1 VAGQAIRVL
10 GVDTSLRSS
19 GVAVVEANGNS
30 VIPVEYGTIRVPA
43 SRLVSECL
51 RQIDERLAELIGRT
65 KPGAVAIEGAFF
77 CKNAKTAMLLGQAR
91 GVAIAACARAGLAVY
106 EYSPRRVKQAL
117 VGYGAASKEQVRRM
131 VMSILG
137 IRAEMEEDAGD
148 ALAIAI
154 CHLHNKTKH
163 ELLAPEQV

>member
-1 VAGQAIRVL
+1 MAEQAIRVL

-19 GVAVVEANGNS
+19 GVAVVEASGNS
-30 VIPVEYGTIRVPA
+30 IRPVEYGTIRVPA
-43 SRLVSECL
+43 NRLVSECL
-51 RQIDERLAELIGRT
+51 RRIDEGLAELIERT
-65 KPGAVAIEGAFF
+65 GPGAAAVEGAFF
-77 CKNAKTAMLLGQAR
+77 CKNVKTAMLLGQAR
-91 GVAIAACARAGLAVY
+91 GAAIAACARAGLPVY

-131 VMSILG
+131 VMSITG
-137 IRAEMEEDAGD
+137 IRTEMEEDAGD

-154 CHLHNKTKH
+154 CHLHNRTKH